1 MIVVLTPVVAVLS
14 MKEQVVNV
22 PEPAQMRTAPPACS
36 KMKERPK
43 KETEELQI
51 YIKVYVNI
59 QYAMIYMKE
68 DDDCRVKE
76 KNNERRKNN
85 DDQLLHQKIF

>member
-1 MIVVLTPVVAVLS
+1 MIAVLTLVVAVLP

-22 PEPAQMRTAPPACS
+22 PEPWQMFTAPPYCL

-51 YIKVYVNI
+51 YKSICQHSMSDLY
-59 QYAMIYMKE
+59 
-68 DDDCRVKE
+68 
-76 KNNERRKNN
+76 ERRR
-85 DDQLLHQKIF
+85 DELPR

>member
-1 MIVVLTPVVAVLS
+1 MIVVLTLVAVLS

-22 PEPAQMRTAPPACS
+22 PEPLQMYTAPAYCS

-51 YIKVYVNI
+51 YKSICQHIVW
-59 QYAMIYMKE
+59 
-68 DDDCRVKE
+68 DDLY
-76 KNNERRKNN
+76 ERRR
-85 DDQLLHQKIF
+85 DEIAALM